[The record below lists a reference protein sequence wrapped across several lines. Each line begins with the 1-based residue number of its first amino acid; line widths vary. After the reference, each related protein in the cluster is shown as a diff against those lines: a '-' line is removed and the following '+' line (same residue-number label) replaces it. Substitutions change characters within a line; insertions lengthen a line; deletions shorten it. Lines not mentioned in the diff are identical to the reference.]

1 MDGRIG
7 IFRNPEFHKKNENN
21 GQKVKIKLFR
31 TLNQSKACSNIVNI
45 YLRKIKKNVNGTLA
59 NNYLKQRKAI
69 IESKGTKRI
78 REILN
83 KS

>member
-1 MDGRIG
+1 M
-7 IFRNPEFHKKNENN
+7 
-21 GQKVKIKLFR
+21 
-31 TLNQSKACSNIVNI
+31 NI